1 MQMIA
6 SHNRK
11 HCSSKGKGG
20 RGGGSG
26 NEGGGGGSSGGG
38 GGSGG
43 GGKGGSGGRSGG
55 FGGGGGGRGGGGG
68 SGGSRSGGGRAGA
81 ARREDMREASDS
93 AELLR
98 SQAAIFYLDFDA
110 ILAAM
115 YALSVSAK
123 SDCYRCVPP
132 DPGIEAA
139 ALGASES
146 ALPGTAHAEV
156 LHTFTLESGCFPLF
170 LSRHT
175 AALQDAMVTTTSH
188 GDQRV
193 SINTCTR
200 MGRHLAMFTRRP
212 WSSLYTLAIEP
223 PQVAASSQVSTSG
236 EVELPCSCR
245 LLSHQ
250 TLMWH
255 HCLGHPSLPRLH
267 ARASGQSRERYFLLV
282 VDDYTRYTTVFLLRS
297 KGQVVDVLIPW
308 ICAVRLQLR
317 KRFRQDLPVL
327 RLHSDRGGE
336 FSSDLLWEICRG
348 EGILQT
354 FTLPDS
360 PQQNGIAERRI
371 GLVMEVARTSM
382 IHAAAPHFPWP
393 FAVWYAAHQLNF
405 WPRVSLPETSPTL
418 RWTGDVGDASVFRV
432 WGSCAFVRDSSADKL
447 SAGAVPCVFLGSPPD
462 ALSWQFYHPTSR
474 RVFPSKD
481 VTFDESVP
489 FYCLFPYRSAPPPPP
504 PLFLAPGPPPVDPLP
519 LHGPAFSGV
528 SHVDPLLGTVPVE
541 VAMDSGAARGA
552 AYGGAASGVAEL
564 GSAGPGGLEPRGAEP
579 AGVESGGAEPEGVE
593 PGGAES
599 GGAEPRGLASSGG
612 GAGASPRL
620 SHQPEPLSPQ
630 QLREWFT
637 QCTHLR
643 SGAVGSGYS
652 RDREDLDLR
661 LRSCQS
667 HKSETS
673 AASSQRSQHRT
684 GSPSLGMRRHPNERL
699 VCQASE
705 LIAEK
710 GSLTAGGLPVKQAII
725 DTGAHNVLIGKG
737 LAKQLN
743 LDMPERLGRWEEPTS
758 YEREAAM
765 GHLWGATAHPE
776 VSGRQRRSAIGRA
789 MDVNIMTWLIEM
801 IRMQLKVKELE
812 RDITASERIREYE
825 AVEECKRLLE
835 QIEERYEDRVEE
847 GYAYLALQEGAVEE
861 ERREAAA
868 GEE

>member
-1 MQMIA
+1 MIA

-81 ARREDMREASDS
+81 ARREGSDGGQ
-93 AELLR
+93 R
-98 SQAAIFYLDFDA
+98 QQSQAAIFYLDFDA

-139 ALGASES
+139 ALGASDTTLTPLSAPAPVRLADPSRGLVLASSSTVLPCTAVPSGSLS
-146 ALPGTAHAEV
+146 ALHLPSFSTSLV
-156 LHTFTLESGCFPLF
+156 S
-170 LSRHT
+170 T

-223 PQVAASSQVSTSG
+223 PQVAASSQVSTS
-236 EVELPCSCR
+236 
-245 LLSHQ
+245 
-250 TLMWH
+250 
-255 HCLGHPSLPRLH
+255 

-643 SGAVGSGYS
+643 SGAVGSGHS
-652 RDREDLDLR
+652 LARM
-661 LRSCQS
+661 
-667 HKSETS
+667 
-673 AASSQRSQHRT
+673 QR
-684 GSPSLGMRRHPNERL
+684 PEPRL
-699 VCQASE
+699 VSDILEPNRMLALVTTPDHPAQYHCNEPGKPRQA
-705 LIAEK
+705 
-710 GSLTAGGLPVKQAII
+710 LPTLVAYQEARHFKMEGKLPGPGIIYDVK
-725 DTGAHNVLIGKG
+725 K
-737 LAKQLN
+737 
-743 LDMPERLGRWEEPTS
+743 GRWEEPTS